1 MNKQK
6 LTWVGRVF
14 FLYLLA
20 SWLPSGVMSAFATE
34 ITESALDLSYTS
46 PKPLPNP
53 SLQGEGASFPSNTS
67 EKFREVNST
76 VAKDILQANFSE
88 SPSRQNIL
96 PSQSPILAQL
106 VESNTS
112 ESSSLEQITSVSQ
125 LADDTSMG
133 QVTSVSQLSD
143 VQPQDWAYEAL
154 RSLVERYGCIAG
166 YPDGTFR
173 GNRPLTRYEFAA
185 GLNACMQQIERLI
198 VAGSSDVAGE
208 DLERLRRLVDDFSSE
223 LATLGARV
231 DNLEGRTAFLEDNQF
246 STTTKLTGEA
256 IISVVG
262 ATGGDRDDSDGVEGE
277 DPNIILTNR
286 VRLNLTTSFTGKDVL
301 ITGLQAHNFG
311 GAVDGAG
318 SIQNSLFPGSSF
330 LSAGSS
336 KLNFEPQFPRFNPQD
351 LSTIDP
357 NSVELYKL
365 LYIFPAFKDVTLFAG
380 TAAEVSDA
388 FPAIIPFASEGQGAI
403 SRFAALNPVVRVSG
417 GTSGRGL
424 ASAAGFIW
432 GISDQLDLRAL
443 YGSVNAAIPSQE
455 GNNVLGAGLFGGST
469 VAATQLTFS
478 PSKNFD
484 IGVNYAHS
492 HHDLN
497 LLATGLSRFSSQ
509 PLSIPG
515 SDPFN
520 TPVNINS
527 VGATVA
533 WRVAPKITL
542 TGYGSYFFVDSVAG
556 PDASSNFSS
565 WMAGLHVADLLKEGD
580 SAGLIFGQPLY
591 RVDAGGAAEL
601 SEPNIDRATPY
612 HLEAF
617 YNFRVNDNIS
627 ITPGAFVLFNP
638 EGDANNDTTAV
649 GVLRTTFSF

>member
-1 MNKQK
+1 MNKQQ
-6 LTWVGRVF
+6 LSFIGRVIF
-14 FLYLLA
+14 FYLVVG
-20 SWLPSGVMSAFATE
+20 WLPWGVMSAFAVEATE
-34 ITESALDLSYTS
+34 LSS
-46 PKPLPNP
+46 KSLKSLPNP
-53 SLQGEGASFPSNTS
+53 PLPGEGASFPPTTPG
-67 EKFREVNST
+67 EFREVNST
-76 VAKDILQANFSE
+76 DTNLQTVD
-88 SPSRQNIL
+88 SPV
-96 PSQSPILAQL
+96 LAQL
-106 VESNTS
+106 VESNSS
-112 ESSSLEQITSVSQ
+112 ESSSMEQINSVSQ

-198 VAGSSDVAGE
+198 AVGSSDSFSEE
-208 DLERLRRLVDDFSSE
+208 DLNRLQRLIDDFSVE

-231 DNLEGRTAFLEDNQF
+231 DNLEGRTAFLEDHQF
-246 STTTKLTGEA
+246 STTTKLSGEA

-262 ATGGDRDDSDGVEGE
+262 ATGGDRDNSDGVTGD

-286 VRLNLTTSFTGKDVL
+286 VRLNLTTSFTGKDAL

-311 GAVDGAG
+311 GAVDGSG

-351 LSTIDP
+351 LSTIDA

-455 GNNVLGAGLFGGST
+455 GNNVLGAGLFSGST

-484 IGVNYAHS
+484 LGINYAYS

-497 LLATGLSRFSSQ
+497 LLATGLSSFSAQ

-520 TPVNINS
+520 TPLNINS

-542 TGYGSYFFVDSVAG
+542 TGYGAYFFVDSVAG

-565 WMAGLHVADLLKEGD
+565 WMAGLHFADVLREGD
-580 SAGLIFGQPLY
+580 SAGLIFGQPLF

-601 SEPNIDRATPY
+601 TEPNIDRATPY

-638 EGDANNDTTAV
+638 EGDANNDTTTV
-649 GVLRTTFSF
+649 GVLRTTFTF